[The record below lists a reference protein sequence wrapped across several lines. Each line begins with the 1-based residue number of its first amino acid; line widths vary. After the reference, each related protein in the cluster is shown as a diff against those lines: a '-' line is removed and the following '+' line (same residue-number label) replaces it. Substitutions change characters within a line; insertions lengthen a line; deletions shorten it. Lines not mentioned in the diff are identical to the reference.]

1 MAIKYSTAVKNA
13 QLNQVEGIIG
23 TAAILEI
30 RTGSAP
36 ATVADTRT
44 GDVLATLTLPT
55 DWMAAASS
63 GSVAKA
69 GTWSGTATDDG
80 NAGYYTIYASDGTTA
95 GMQGTIT
102 ATGDGGDLT
111 LDNIS
116 IATGQTV
123 TISTF
128 TITAGN

>member
-1 MAIKYSTAVKNA
+1 MAIKYSEAIKNA

-23 TAAILEI
+23 TDAILEI

-36 ATVADTRT
+36 ATVADART
-44 GDVLATLTLPT
+44 GDVLIAITLPT
-55 DWMAAASS
+55 NWMDAASGS
-63 GSVAKA
+63 SVAKA
-69 GTWSGTATDDG
+69 GTWSGTATGDG
-80 NAGYYTIYASDGTTA
+80 DAGYYTIYASDGTTA
-95 GMQGTIT
+95 GMQGAIT

-123 TISTF
+123 TIATF
-128 TITAGN
+128 TIAAGN